1 MYEKYTR
8 QSLPSKKYRELLG
21 SSITVFNSN
30 NSFIVENYLKIET
43 SNSFDWYSLIDMTS
57 GRLKNSVQSEIKK
70 ASNLKIMEKF
80 GKLVE
85 KRNRIVHS
93 FQITDIDGEQRLAS
107 KDRNH
112 VQFVITEDYLYQF
125 IRENEVLSE
134 MLHKLRGH

>member
-30 NSFIVENYLKIET
+30 NSFMIENYLKIET

-70 ASNLKIMEKF
+70 AWLLWWNYGQTVRYNTS
-80 GKLVE
+80 
-85 KRNRIVHS
+85 
-93 FQITDIDGEQRLAS
+93 
-107 KDRNH
+107 
-112 VQFVITEDYLYQF
+112 
-125 IRENEVLSE
+125 
-134 MLHKLRGH
+134 